1 MIYFKIAK
9 KFTSSNFVTAKLKNR
24 KFKEANISVAESGYN
39 CLYSKKKFVFQL
51 LIFSCSIFKRLETS
65 LSSSFSS
72 CGEALN
78 EITDWFLEL
87 LGRHYLLYFLN
98 SQLNNS

>member
-51 LIFSCSIFKRLETS
+51 LIFSCSIFKLQEVRDQS
-65 LSSSFSS
+65 FIFIFFMWRSSK
-72 CGEALN
+72 
-78 EITDWFLEL
+78 
-87 LGRHYLLYFLN
+87 
-98 SQLNNS
+98 